1 MKTPQI
7 LLFCSGSLAATLAL
21 AAALYPFAVVDP
33 ETFERSRA
41 PQAMEVLPDID
52 LGPDFGRLP
61 VVELMGYYM
70 ENPPQPARR
79 EDTRPTQQHFGG
91 C

>member
-1 MKTPQI
+1 MNTPQI
-7 LLFCSGSLAATLAL
+7 LLFCTGSLAATLGL
-21 AAALYPFAVVDP
+21 SAALYPFAVVDR
-33 ETFERSRA
+33 ETVEMART
-41 PQAMEVLPDID
+41 PQAMEVLPDVD

-70 ENPPQPARR
+70 ENPPQPQDQAAARPER
-79 EDTRPTQQHFGG
+79 EHFGG